1 MQKYNA
7 SIFLIKKMKWK
18 KNIIQVTPNWGGYQE
33 LEIRSL
39 QIRGCIFSG
48 SPISIAF

>member
-1 MQKYNA
+1 MEKEYYSGYA
-7 SIFLIKKMKWK
+7 
-18 KNIIQVTPNWGGYQE
+18 NWGGYQE